1 MNTRHAQYMLT
12 ILKEGSITAAARK
25 LYVSQ
30 PSLSQTVRLVENSL
44 GTPIFN
50 RTTDPITLTYA
61 GEKYMEAA
69 RQILTIHSN
78 LEKEIS
84 EITHEDHGTI
94 RLGIPVQRAMEVLP
108 YILPRFKDR
117 YPHVEIRVT
126 EDGSSAIETMAR
138 EGNVD
143 LACLTT
149 SPKYEELEYIFVEAE
164 ELVLLTSRLSALAGR
179 IPAGTPID
187 ITEARNETF
196 INIKPGHSVRDI
208 QDRLFILKEMQPRV
222 MFETVSIEVAKR
234 TAIACGAV
242 MICPRNYLDTT
253 PQLLPHCVTYPLS
266 GIENRRCFYICHR
279 KDRYLTRFMK
289 DFISMVTTREQT
301 PGIPPCLDGQEEIP
315 GGYPLN
321 PESSGWSWDSGNSRW
336 KS

>member
-108 YILPRFKDR
+108 SASPR
-117 YPHVEIRVT
+117 IR
-126 EDGSSAIETMAR
+126 SFR
-138 EGNVD
+138 
-143 LACLTT
+143 
-149 SPKYEELEYIFVEAE
+149 
-164 ELVLLTSRLSALAGR
+164 
-179 IPAGTPID
+179 
-187 ITEARNETF
+187 
-196 INIKPGHSVRDI
+196 
-208 QDRLFILKEMQPRV
+208 
-222 MFETVSIEVAKR
+222 
-234 TAIACGAV
+234 
-242 MICPRNYLDTT
+242 
-253 PQLLPHCVTYPLS
+253 
-266 GIENRRCFYICHR
+266 
-279 KDRYLTRFMK
+279 
-289 DFISMVTTREQT
+289 
-301 PGIPPCLDGQEEIP
+301 
-315 GGYPLN
+315 
-321 PESSGWSWDSGNSRW
+321 
-336 KS
+336 